1 MTIIVVHLPGCVET
15 LHDDEVDHKPG
26 HDQGAQ
32 QLPLHPPEVTD
43 ARGDPQHLAARNVRN
58 QLFKLSKDEIQFVF
72 K

>member
-1 MTIIVVHLPGCVET
+1 MTTIVVHLPGRVEP

-43 ARGDPQHLAARNVRN
+43 ARGDSQHLAARNVRN
-58 QLFKLSKDEIQFVF
+58 QLFICQTVKR
-72 K
+72 